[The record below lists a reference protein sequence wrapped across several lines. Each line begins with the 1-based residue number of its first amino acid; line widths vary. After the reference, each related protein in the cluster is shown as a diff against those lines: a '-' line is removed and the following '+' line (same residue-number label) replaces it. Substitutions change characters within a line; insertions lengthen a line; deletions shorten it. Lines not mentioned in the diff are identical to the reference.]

1 MRVETF
7 LFKKL
12 GIKSWEMREC
22 YSVHMVAVQIKLNHT
37 YENSSEII
45 NCHSKKSLS
54 FETDKSNSKLS
65 FVT

>member
-1 MRVETF
+1 
-7 LFKKL
+7 
-12 GIKSWEMREC
+12 
-22 YSVHMVAVQIKLNHT
+22 MVAVQIKLNHT